1 MSGLRVLAFGAW
13 DRGPGYPRA
22 EALLRG
28 LRSHGVEIQ
37 ECRFDLPYSGAE
49 KRRLREVL
57 RLHQEKVPPGWDI
70 VINARHGAV
79 KASYERLERDL
90 LRLLPSRA
98 PRPDAGAESVLKSDH
113 PQRDAPR

>member
-1 MSGLRVLAFGAW
+1 MYEPGRRGSSQLFSLFYQPNEMNLSRFGLTVSGKLGKAVVRNRL
-13 DRGPGYPRA
+13 
-22 EALLRG
+22 
-28 LRSHGVEIQ
+28 
-37 ECRFDLPYSGAE
+37 

-79 KASYERLERDL
+79 KASYERMERDL

-98 PRPDAGAESVLKSDH
+98 PRPDAGAKSELKSDH
-113 PQRDAPR
+113 PKTDAPR

>member
-1 MSGLRVLAFGAW
+1 MNLSRFGLTVSGKLGKAVVRNRL
-13 DRGPGYPRA
+13 
-22 EALLRG
+22 
-28 LRSHGVEIQ
+28 
-37 ECRFDLPYSGAE
+37 

-79 KASYERLERDL
+79 QASYERLERDL

-98 PRPDAGAESVLKSDH
+98 PRPDAGAKSELKSDH